1 MPVIGG
7 GLGLNF
13 VELNGEDFA
22 FDELLKLT
30 GEQPCDEV
38 EPSAEAG
45 DDVVERFDGEG
56 DRDNGEGKGLKVF
69 NRLLLPVLLIV
80 VESLSTPP
88 SEHRDSLSVSLF
100 RFLLLL
106 LPLLELLHD
115 RSVGSIDDRCALLW
129 L

>member
-13 VELNGEDFA
+13 VEHNCEEDFV
-22 FDELLKLT
+22 FDVPLKLT

-45 DDVVERFDGEG
+45 EDVVERFDGEG
-56 DRDNGEGKGLKVF
+56 DREDGEGNGLNVF
-69 NRLLLPVLLIV
+69 NLLLLLLLLPEILVV

-88 SEHRDSLSVSLF
+88 SEQRDSLSVSLI
-100 RFLLLL
+100 RFLVLLT
-106 LPLLELLHD
+106 ELLHD
-115 RSVGSIDDRCALLW
+115 RSVGSIDDKCALF
-129 L
+129 